1 VSDLKLV
8 VVNGLFEAAVKQL
21 HATTQRTLQTYT
33 PPHSSSSPVCTSSIM
48 WHLPCYLNTD
58 QQQKILVLL
67 LICSGTLTS
76 CHGREKYRKYYHS
89 KIIPVQSCEPAP
101 A

>member
-48 WHLPCYLNTD
+48 
-58 QQQKILVLL
+58 
-67 LICSGTLTS
+67 
-76 CHGREKYRKYYHS
+76 
-89 KIIPVQSCEPAP
+89 
-101 A
+101 